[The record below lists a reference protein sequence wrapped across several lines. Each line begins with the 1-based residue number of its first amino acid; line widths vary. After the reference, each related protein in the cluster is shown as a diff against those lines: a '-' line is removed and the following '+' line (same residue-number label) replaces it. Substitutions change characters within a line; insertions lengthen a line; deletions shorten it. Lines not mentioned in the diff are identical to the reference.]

1 MANDISGF
9 EDILGQEYFRLG
21 PNQVKYRHLIC
32 SIFYAMNF

>member
-32 SIFYAMNF
+32 STFYAMNF